1 MRPMGQKEDSNL
13 TKVSELITA
22 DWLWNV
28 PLIHNLFFAPDSI
41 ENIEDSVQKGLWGG
55 LASLVEGGFRY
66 LYS

>member
-13 TKVSELITA
+13 MKVSELITA

-41 ENIEDSVQKGLWGG
+41 ENIEDSV
-55 LASLVEGGFRY
+55 
-66 LYS
+66 